1 MVSCISYYR
10 NNTETIFGRVD
21 LLILL
26 TQKPHTD
33 GASLREGVYMT
44 VAVLN
49 VKIDE
54 AVKERL
60 RHFAEVHGLTLGA
73 AAEKL
78 LLLGFVAEEEAGVCE
93 DDIDSQHTEEDV
105 APFTL
110 KEIKALR
117 KILKKR
123 K

>member
-1 MVSCISYYR
+1 
-10 NNTETIFGRVD
+10 
-21 LLILL
+21 
-26 TQKPHTD
+26 
-33 GASLREGVYMT
+33 MT

-54 AVKERL
+54 TVKERL

-78 LLLGFVAEEEAGVCE
+78 LLLGFAAEEEAGVCE

-105 APFTL
+105 APFSP

-117 KILKKR
+117 KIQNKR

>member
-1 MVSCISYYR
+1 
-10 NNTETIFGRVD
+10 
-21 LLILL
+21 
-26 TQKPHTD
+26 
-33 GASLREGVYMT
+33 MT

-78 LLLGFVAEEEAGVCE
+78 LLLGFAAEEEAGVCE

-105 APFTL
+105 APFSP

>member
-1 MVSCISYYR
+1 M
-10 NNTETIFGRVD
+10 D
-21 LLILL
+21 
-26 TQKPHTD
+26 D
-33 GASLREGVYMT
+33 ASLPEGVHMT

-54 AVKERL
+54 TVKERL

-78 LLLGFVAEEEAGVCE
+78 LLLGFAAEEEAGVCE

-105 APFTL
+105 APFSP

>member
-1 MVSCISYYR
+1 
-10 NNTETIFGRVD
+10 
-21 LLILL
+21 
-26 TQKPHTD
+26 
-33 GASLREGVYMT
+33 MT

-49 VKIDE
+49 VKVDE
-54 AVKERL
+54 VVKERL
-60 RHFAEVHGLTLGA
+60 RHYAEVNSLTLGA
-73 AAEKL
+73 ATEKL
-78 LLLGFVAEEEAGVCE
+78 LLLAFAADEEAGVCE

-105 APFTL
+105 APFTP